1 MELELDLDKE
11 TAWTTQINSLE
22 QDIKLELH
30 KLMTE
35 LVTFVWRAK
44 GYSNFYG
51 R

>member
-22 QDIKLELH
+22 QDK
-30 KLMTE
+30 TRTTQTDDG